1 MTTSPPRELRR
12 TFGFDEV
19 AIVPGDVTIN
29 PDMTETGFSVDG
41 VSLSIPVLAAAMD
54 AVVSP
59 RFASRM
65 HDYGG
70 LGVMNLEGVQARYQD
85 ADEVLDRIVSAPREE
100 VTGVLQEIYSAP
112 IDERL
117 MGRE

>member
-1 MTTSPPRELRR
+1 
-12 TFGFDEV
+12 
-19 AIVPGDVTIN
+19 
-29 PDMTETGFSVDG
+29 MTETGFSVDG

-85 ADEVLDRIVSAPREE
+85 ATRYWTASSALP
-100 VTGVLQEIYSAP
+100 
-112 IDERL
+112 
-117 MGRE
+117 GRR